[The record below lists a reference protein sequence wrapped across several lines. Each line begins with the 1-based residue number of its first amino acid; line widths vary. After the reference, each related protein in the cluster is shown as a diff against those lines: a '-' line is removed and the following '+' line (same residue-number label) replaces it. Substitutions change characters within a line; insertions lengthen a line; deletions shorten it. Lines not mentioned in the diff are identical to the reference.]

1 MQFYP
6 QQQVEE
12 AQVNQPQ
19 IIGQKNKSIQG
30 DDSMEDEGDE
40 TQYLDSE
47 VEVSEINDRVVQ
59 QPPVLQFNNAQS
71 HQSYQPPEFISVTGQ
86 LISNN

>member
-71 HQSYQPPEFISVTGQ
+71 HQSY
-86 LISNN
+86 